1 MISREISVDHESDNR
16 LKEWAEKLDRMKGE
30 LSVQKIVDELY
41 DWTARRMED
50 AKENNSKADEM
61 LLKRCAYHG
70 LNFSAPYI
78 VMRHWD
84 KMHQEGSYYCG
95 EFETDDVDWRLAEL
109 IVNIQYACQ
118 RHFFGAMAEAYF
130 DNKVRDASVNVRRQ
144 KKTFDGFERLPNE
157 FTAEDVERCFSL
169 NNLNAARTR
178 IKRLQKD
185 NLIVKYDDYLENGT
199 LKAIYRKTGCIM
211 I

>member
-1 MISREISVDHESDNR
+1 
-16 LKEWAEKLDRMKGE
+16 
-30 LSVQKIVDELY
+30 
-41 DWTARRMED
+41 
-50 AKENNSKADEM
+50 
-61 LLKRCAYHG
+61 
-70 LNFSAPYI
+70 
-78 VMRHWD
+78 MRHWD

-95 EFETDDVDWRLAEL
+95 EFDTDDVDWKLAEL

-144 KKTFDGFERLPNE
+144 KKTFDGFDRLPNE

-169 NNLNAARTR
+169 KNINAARSR
-178 IKRLQKD
+178 IKRLIKD
-185 NLIVKYDDYLENGT
+185 NLIIKYDDYIENGT
-199 LKAIYRKTGCIM
+199 LKAKYRKTGCIM